1 MSTLSARSS
10 AHPWVTG
17 SILIAVLA
25 AGGTVHAQSILPSCG
40 VGDPRAARLAE
51 SLRNA
56 EANVE
61 KMDRVIA
68 VLREGIEMQ
77 NGFEAEGLKYANYAK
92 IAAGAKST
100 KAVTDSILTLNPA
113 GRRIKKTTDMFDPF
127 IEGGYA
133 MYDGQHGN
141 AAAKG
146 AKAVS
151 NGAKWLGNKDLQG
164 SAALSADVITGA
176 NALGKGDLGT
186 WCQNQLS
193 ATGKMMGR
201 QMRQEKLMLGGLA
214 KTCKAVLPSPNT
226 TLGTQVGDGM
236 AATSD
241 LMKAAAYAQR
251 QRGAAGLAQHV
262 GYGGRLIGQ
271 GGEIMKNEE
280 KFFEGLHNMLDMDD
294 MKLEIQM
301 RGTGYRTQMLSR
313 IKVKTAERDKW
324 AGEAARLRA
333 ELARLPGCSE
343 QEPRTVLAG
352 GGRGQ
357 NSMNPFDGGMNPFA
371 GGMPSGYTDEQLIAM
386 IDNAL
391 REGSKAMN
399 DPSMDAGFRN
409 ALSGSL
415 DWLRNARQEIVAGS
429 GRQQIVAGSGPSHG
443 TGTGTEY
450 WTPASA
456 PSNLPY
462 HSDVGRSS
470 GGGSVT
476 RTAPPVLGAASSGG
490 GSTGRSCPNGRP
502 CAGIAN

>member
-1 MSTLSARSS
+1 MCNVSARSS
-10 AHPWVTG
+10 PSPWYTG

-25 AGGTVHAQSILPSCG
+25 AGSTAHAQSILPSCG
-40 VGDPRAARLAE
+40 AGDPRTARIAE

-61 KMDRVIA
+61 KMDKVIA

-113 GRRIKKTTDMFDPF
+113 GRKIKKTADMFDPF

-133 MYDGQHGN
+133 MYDGQYGN

-146 AKAVS
+146 AKAVA
-151 NGAKWLGNKDLQG
+151 NGAKWLGNKELQG
-164 SAALSADVITGA
+164 SAAMGADVITGA
-176 NALGKGDLGT
+176 NALRKGDLGA
-186 WCQNQLS
+186 WCQSQLS
-193 ATGKMMGR
+193 ATGKMMDR

-226 TLGTQVGDGM
+226 TLGSQVGDGM

-262 GYGGRLIGQ
+262 GYGARLIGQ

-280 KFFEGLHNMLDMDD
+280 KLFEGLHNMLDMDD

-313 IKVKTAERDKW
+313 IRVKTAEREKW

-333 ELARLPGCSE
+333 ELARLPGCSVS
-343 QEPRTVLAG
+343 EPRTVLAG
-352 GGRGQ
+352 GGRGP

-371 GGMPSGYTDEQLIAM
+371 GGIPSGYTDAQLRGLSQRAQRQPRLAPERTAGDRCRSGIRQRSRDRNRVLDAGQRAEQPALSLRRGAELRRRVGYPNTAARSRRCAIGRRQRGAELSKRPAVRGGRQLIV
-386 IDNAL
+386 
-391 REGSKAMN
+391 
-399 DPSMDAGFRN
+399 
-409 ALSGSL
+409 LS
-415 DWLRNARQEIVAGS
+415 
-429 GRQQIVAGSGPSHG
+429 
-443 TGTGTEY
+443 Y
-450 WTPASA
+450 
-456 PSNLPY
+456 
-462 HSDVGRSS
+462 
-470 GGGSVT
+470 
-476 RTAPPVLGAASSGG
+476 
-490 GSTGRSCPNGRP
+490 
-502 CAGIAN
+502 